1 FNFFLN
7 ADNATLNTTS
17 YNSATT
23 GDRENVFDW
32 HQERLVDSTLW
43 LRDVAVQ
50 SLNQLLD
57 GSGAH
62 LVVVLTVQSHQRRT
76 DDDRSVVAWEI
87 VSAEQVTHFHFD
99 QFQQLGV
106 VHHVSLVQEDNDVG
120 NTNLTGQQDVLA
132 SLRHRAVS
140 SRANQNRP
148 VHLRSTGDHVLHIVS
163 VAWAVNVCVVTDRGI
178 IFNVGGVDGDTT
190 SLLFRRVVDL
200 REVTRRA
207 APGFRTDLGQCS
219 GERGFAMV

>member
-76 DDDRSVVAWEI
+76 DDDRSVVTWEI
-87 VSAEQVTHFHFD
+87 VSAEQVTHFHFY
-99 QFQQLGV
+99 QFQQLSV
-106 VHHVSLVQEDNDVG
+106 VYHVSLVQEDNDVR
-120 NTNLTGQQDVLA
+120 NAYLTGQQDVFA

-140 SRANQNRP
+140 SRTYQDSA

-163 VAWAVNVCVVTDRGI
+163 VTWAVNVSVVTRSRVVL
-178 IFNVGGVDGDTT
+178 NVRGVDGDTT
-190 SLLFRRVVDL
+190 CLFFRGAIDL
-200 REVTRRA
+200 VEVNL
-207 APGFRTDLGQCS
+207 GRT
-219 GERGFAMV
+219 EY